1 MVFIRLGV
9 KAHILVIFV
18 QQFNE
23 YITLNHY
30 HNFVRRPFLFIFI
43 FMSKRKTKVAIVF
56 NEAQPDYYVKS
67 VEHEIKELDFI
78 PYFEVEELTPIEEY
92 ELMAEKL
99 TKTGFEAYPLNIFD
113 DIRILLKDL
122 NSNKPDVIFNFMEL
136 YKENSRLEM
145 NIVGML
151 ELLGIPYTGAPP
163 MALANC
169 QSKVLA
175 KRILNSYGI
184 RTAKFI
190 LIKKAQRS
198 YKHNLR
204 YPLIIKPAFEDAS
217 VGIENKSIVTD
228 SRSLKDRVNYVLS
241 VFQQPALVE
250 EFIEG
255 RELNVAVMGDQEAR
269 ALPISEIDFSEMP
282 DHLYNI
288 VSYEAKW
295 DPNHEAYHKTIPNC
309 PAKLPK
315 KIENKAKEIAV
326 AAFKIMSCRDYAR
339 VDMRLSKDN
348 ELFVLE
354 VNPNPDL
361 TQSAGFMRS
370 AEAAGYSYVRALQKI
385 IGLAKKRGKLAGSI
399 N

>member
-1 MVFIRLGV
+1 M
-9 KAHILVIFV
+9 A
-18 QQFNE
+18 QFND

-30 HNFVRRPFLFIFI
+30 HNFVSRSILFIFI
-43 FMSKRKTKVAIVF
+43 FMSKRKTKIAIVF
-56 NEAQPDYYVKS
+56 NEPQPDFYVKS

-78 PYFEVEELTPIEEY
+78 PYFEVEELTPMEEY
-92 ELMAEKL
+92 EIMAEKL
-99 TKTGFEAYPLNIFD
+99 SKRGFQAYALNIFD
-113 DIRILLKDL
+113 DLRILLKDI

-136 YKENSRLEM
+136 YQENSRLEM

-184 RTAKFI
+184 RTARFI
-190 LIKKAQRS
+190 MIKKAQHS
-198 YKHNLR
+198 YRHNLR

-217 VGIENKSIVTD
+217 VGIENNSIVED
-228 SRSLKDRVNYVLS
+228 GRSLKERVNYVLS
-241 VFQQPALVE
+241 IYQQPALVE

-255 RELNVAVMGDQEAR
+255 RELNVAVMGDKEPQ

-288 VSYEAKW
+288 VSYQAKW
-295 DPNHEAYHKTIPNC
+295 DPNHEAYHKTIPSC
-309 PAKLPK
+309 PAQLTKR
-315 KIENKAKEIAV
+315 IEKEAKEIAV
-326 AAFKIMSCRDYAR
+326 DAFKIMGCRDYAR
-339 VDMRLSKDN
+339 IDMRLSRDN
-348 ELFVLE
+348 KLYVLE

-361 TQSAGFMRS
+361 TESAGFMRS
-370 AEAAGYSYVRALQKI
+370 AEAAGYNYVSALKKI
-385 IGLAKKRGKLAGSI
+385 IGFAKQRGELAGSI